1 MNNSF
6 LLKRFHNK
14 EFRPFLHAEEINK
27 RVKQI
32 AHELNDDYENKNPL
46 FLGILNGAFMF
57 ASDLFKHLTIE
68 CSITFV
74 KLVSYEGTTSTGKVL
89 TAIGLEEN
97 INGRDIVII
106 EDIVDT
112 GNTMN
117 AFLRSLEGKKPNS
130 IKICTLLQ
138 KPEAL
143 LHDIKVDYVGF
154 DIPDK
159 FVIGYGLDYDGLGRN
174 IPAIY
179 KIITPEEDLHRF
191 EED

>member
-6 LLKRFHNK
+6 LLKRYHDK
-14 EFRPFLHAEEINK
+14 EFRPFIHAADINK
-27 RVKQI
+27 RVKEI
-32 AHELNDDYENKNPL
+32 ANEINEEYENKAPL

-74 KLVSYEGTTSTGKVL
+74 KLASYEGTSSTGKVL
-89 TAIGLEEN
+89 TPIGLEEN
-97 INGRDIVII
+97 INGRDIII
-106 EDIVDT
+106 VEDIVDT
-112 GNTMN
+112 GNTMH
-117 AFLRSLEGKKPNS
+117 AFLKTLEGKQPNS

-138 KPEAL
+138 KPDAL
-143 LHDIKVDYVGF
+143 EHDIKVDYVGF

-179 KIITPEEDLHRF
+179 KIITTEEDLHRF
-191 EED
+191 EDD

>member
-117 AFLRSLEGKKPNS
+117 AFLRSLEGKNPNS